1 MIKRYKNHIF
11 FTIRQKSRFVRY
23 NIDIKKHRFCEL
35 PLLEA
40 LFKKVFLFL
49 LKFRQVMMEVFIMPK
64 ISTFMYSEGAV
75 NETVPNGQR
84 LHIVAPLLIFTPMF
98 IPGTF
103 SFSVA
108 LGILGIDVDKDHIFQ
123 FKFKTPVTGE
133 APLIDTGEINFPRIS
148 DSSIYDLPLDMRGIM
163 LNFGFQNVVFR
174 NEGTYISEVFLDGES
189 LGEFPIDVKGKERL
203 Q

>member
-1 MIKRYKNHIF
+1 M
-11 FTIRQKSRFVRY
+11 IRQKSRSVRY
-23 NIDIKKHRFCEL
+23 NIGSKKYRLCAFQ
-35 PLLEA
+35 LLEA

-98 IPGTF
+98 IPGTL
-103 SFSVA
+103 SFSVSM
-108 LGILGIDVDKDHIFQ
+108 GIIGIDVDKDHIFQ
-123 FKFKTPVTGE
+123 FKFKTPVNGE
-133 APLIDTGEINFPRIS
+133 APLIDTGEINFPRVN
-148 DSSIYDLPLDMRGIM
+148 DPSIYDLPLDMRGIM

-174 NEGTYISEVFLDGES
+174 NEGTYISEVF
-189 LGEFPIDVKGKERL
+189 
-203 Q
+203 